1 MMLFFCDSPR
11 VPCRP
16 CSIKMAILQK
26 IYIVALYI
34 VALYIVALYIVA
46 LYIDV
51 YFVYLSYLLIE
62 LQIVSSPFQY

>member
-1 MMLFFCDSPR
+1 MMLFFRDSPR

-16 CSIKMAILQK
+16 CSIKMAIPQK
-26 IYIVALYI
+26 IYIDVLYI
-34 VALYIVALYIVA
+34 DV

>member
-1 MMLFFCDSPR
+1 MMLFFRDFSH

-26 IYIVALYI
+26 IYIV
-34 VALYIVALYIVA
+34 V